1 MLKEWLA
8 RFFSGLEI
16 FFNDLANVLAIIVGQ
31 HHGLIKI
38 NTTSHV
44 PHEFE

>member
-1 MLKEWLA
+1 
-8 RFFSGLEI
+8 
-16 FFNDLANVLAIIVGQ
+16 VLAIIVGQ